1 MLSPAVDEDSRLAA
15 VAAAMKEAAPP
26 VVRGADAWVGP
37 EGQPGKEQRH
47 SQTIGVGTDFDA
59 EAAALDQD
67 REVAE
72 IQRRLDSK
80 RRGEDQRVQKLQ
92 DQLDKEVARTVAG
105 AAQAEAR
112 REELKQRI

>member
-1 MLSPAVDEDSRLAA
+1 MLSPALDEDKRLAA
-15 VAAAMKEAAPP
+15 VAQAMKEGTLP
-26 VVRGADAWVGP
+26 VVRGSDASVGT
-37 EGQPGKEQRH
+37 EGQARKEKRRGQSIDSRA
-47 SQTIGVGTDFDA
+47 DFDA

-72 IQRRLDSK
+72 IQTKLDAR

-112 REELKQRI
+112 RQELKQRI